1 MRRARVRPALPRRAF
16 ILAAGQATRLRPLTD
31 RLPKPLLPF
40 WGMPLL
46 ARTLGILRGW
56 GVREVLINVHHAAGE
71 LVEWVRTHPVN
82 GVHVSLSF
90 EPGLLGTGGALARGR
105 WFFPDDEAFWIV
117 NGDVAFAVDPRPLA
131 AAMERPRTVAAAW
144 LVPDRGPRT
153 VEAVRGRVT
162 SFHSAHPGGPGTFTF
177 AGVQVVSPRVLDHLP
192 SGGLERFGSLIELYE
207 TARAA
212 GGHVAGVTI
221 PRSFWADLG
230 TPAQMVAAHRAWWE
244 RTRGREAPA
253 LPHALRAEGFVAAAP
268 DLVVQRGARVRNS
281 VLLSGVCL
289 ARSARV
295 DGAVVGPGVTVRG
308 SASHLV
314 LRAEDGLRPAEQA
327 AVRRAG
333 VRVAEAGAVFFEPR
347 GSDRVFVRVRDA
359 RRSVLVIRYGRER
372 PENERYAGHT
382 RFLRARGLPVPR
394 VLAEDADAR
403 CLVVEDA
410 GDLSLEARVTHGL
423 APTAL
428 RRLYR
433 EVVGWV
439 ARWHAPALA
448 RQADRALRLEPRFD
462 AALYAREHELFL
474 DHFAGPHGGAGAA
487 ERRALRRDLERI
499 SGRLADAPAVLLHRD
514 LQSSNILLVRRGPVF
529 IDFQGMRLGPAMYDV
544 ASLLCDPYVE
554 LPSDLQLDLLA
565 DYRAAAGLRARTDL
579 FWAAA
584 LQRLCQALGAY
595 GRLGALPGAGR
606 FLRHVPAGLR
616 MVRRALAHD
625 RERHPALERFFERR
639 RG

>member
-40 WGMPLL
+40 WGVPLL
-46 ARTLGILRGW
+46 GRTLGILRGW
-56 GVREVLINVHHAAGE
+56 GVREVLINAHHAAGE
-71 LVEWVRTHPVN
+71 LVEWVRAHPVP

-105 WFFPDDEAFWIV
+105 WFFPEGEAFWIV
-117 NGDVAFAVDPRPLA
+117 NGDVAFELNPRPLA

-162 SFHSAHPGGPGTFTF
+162 SFHSAHPGDPGTFTF

-192 SGGLERFGSLIELYE
+192 AGGLERFGSIIELYDA
-207 TARAA
+207 ARAA

-230 TPAQMVAAHRAWWE
+230 TPAQLVAAHREWWE
-244 RTRGREAPA
+244 RTRGRDAPA
-253 LPHALRAEGFVAAAP
+253 LPSALRAEGFVAAAP
-268 DLVVQRGARVRNS
+268 DLTAQRGAWVRNS
-281 VLLSGVCL
+281 VLLDGVCL
-289 ARSARV
+289 ARTARV

-308 SASHLV
+308 FASHLV

-333 VRVAEAGAVFFEPR
+333 VAVAEAGAVFFEPR
-347 GSDRVFVRVRDA
+347 GSDRMFVRVRDA

-382 RFLRARGLPVPR
+382 RFLRAQGLPVPR
-394 VLAEDADAR
+394 VLAEEAEAR

-410 GDLSLEARVTHGL
+410 GDLSLEARVTRGL
-423 APTAL
+423 APAAL

-448 RQADRALRLEPRFD
+448 RQADRVLRLEPRFD
-462 AALYAREHELFL
+462 AALYAREHDLFL

-625 RERHPALERFFERR
+625 RERHPALERFFERQPA
-639 RG
+639 